1 MNNIINA
8 IAGIFVIIGIV
19 YTLYQMIKEKK
30 KDQQDPIKINFLQVR
45 LDNYVIML
53 MIIAL
58 LWMMN
63 NQTSQIVGIYSILDG
78 MNDNLTNFASNFTDF
93 AGTLT
98 DHSSNFTKF
107 LSGIN
112 DALKGISNYFSN

>member
-1 MNNIINA
+1 
-8 IAGIFVIIGIV
+8 
-19 YTLYQMIKEKK
+19 MIKEKK

-45 LDNYVIML
+45 LDNYTIML

-63 NQTSQIVGIYSILDG
+63 NQTSQIVGIYDILDG
-78 MNDNLTNFASNFTDF
+78 MNNNLTDFASN
-93 AGTLT
+93 LT
-98 DHSSNFTKF
+98 DLSSHFTNLSSHFTNLASNFTKF

-112 DALKGISNYFSN
+112 DALEGISNYFSN